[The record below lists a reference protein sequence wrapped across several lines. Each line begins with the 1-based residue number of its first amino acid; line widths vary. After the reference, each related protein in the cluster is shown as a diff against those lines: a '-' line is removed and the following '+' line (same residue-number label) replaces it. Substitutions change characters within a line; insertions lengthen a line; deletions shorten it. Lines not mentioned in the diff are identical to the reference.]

1 MEKLQIIMG
10 WHKDWLETWQERL
23 GLADYTMLWISF
35 GEGVLF
41 TSILIW
47 LI

>member
-10 WHKDWLETWQERL
+10 WHKEWLQGWQERL
-23 GLADYTMLWISF
+23 GLDDYTMLWISF
-35 GEGVLF
+35 GEGVLV